1 MLSAFCCYQITARR
15 NNVLRVEHLFES
27 ELSSRIAG
35 NSSALG
41 YTHLIGPA
49 KLDERILAKVN
60 RYAEINLKAYH
71 DRAKEIVYQQ

>member
-1 MLSAFCCYQITARR
+1 MLSAFCCYQVIVRK
-15 NNVLRVEHLFES
+15 NNVLTIEHLFES
-27 ELSSRIAG
+27 ELASRTAA